1 MRNTSFLENQTIL
14 KALEYSLS
22 KSAFGSNSKHKKTAA
37 ALIRKM
43 KSTDSVSGRHQQLMN
58 MLKKGA
64 GLDQLMK
71 ASGSSRRT
79 IFRYLNH
86 FEEAGANISLQGGKY
101 KIK

>member
-14 KALEYSLS
+14 RALEFSLG
-22 KSAFGSNSKHKKTAA
+22 KSGFGANAKQKKTAS

-43 KSTDSVSGRHQQLMN
+43 KSTDSVSGRHQQLMT

-64 GLDQLMK
+64 RLEQMMK

-86 FEEAGANISLQGGKY
+86 FEEAGAELSLQGGKY